1 MTGSGQYL
9 MLIFVLAR
17 IISISSA
24 ADVSDEPSFNN
35 GVTAAQAPNAPRPA
49 LPVITFIND
58 ITPLQS
64 VEVTVS
70 ERVGIPP
77 TVLDTDVK
85 VGADYE
91 WRTPKNVN
99 YSCFAFRPDYYEAIF
114 QCYQPSRDSGRTT
127 VYWLMNWKGIH
138 LSWDKSKWSH
148 VIDWTYSE

>member
-1 MTGSGQYL
+1 

-35 GVTAAQAPNAPRPA
+35 GVAAAQAPAPNAPPRA

-64 VEVTVS
+64 VNIRVS
-70 ERVGIPP
+70 ERVKSGLPP
-77 TVLDTDVK
+77 RVLDTDVK

-99 YSCFAFRPDYYEAIF
+99 YSCFAFRPDFYEAIF
-114 QCYQPSRDSGRTT
+114 ECYRPSRDNGRTT
-127 VYWLMNWKGIH
+127 VYWLMNWEGIH
-138 LSWDKSKWSH
+138 LSWDKSKWNL